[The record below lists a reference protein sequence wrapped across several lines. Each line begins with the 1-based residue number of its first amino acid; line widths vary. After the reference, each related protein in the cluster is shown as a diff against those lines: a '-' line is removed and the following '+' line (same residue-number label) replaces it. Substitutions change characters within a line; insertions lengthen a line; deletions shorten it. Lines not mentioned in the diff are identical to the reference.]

1 MTNIINKRA
10 DFDSPWKEILTAY
23 FPQAMQFFFPE
34 TDVLINWERPYEFL
48 DKEFQQITREA
59 EQGKRYADQLVK
71 VWQIQGEQLWLLVH
85 VEIQGKK
92 EDNFGQRMFSYNY
105 RIFDSFGQ
113 PAISLAIL
121 CDTNREWRPSN
132 YGYNYPQTKLNFEFG
147 SIKLLDYEQRWQ
159 ELENSKNPF
168 ATVLWRI

>member
-1 MTNIINKRA
+1 MTNIIHKRA

-34 TDVLINWERPYEFL
+34 TKALINWERPYEFL

-85 VEIQGKK
+85 V
-92 EDNFGQRMFSYNY
+92 
-105 RIFDSFGQ
+105 
-113 PAISLAIL
+113 
-121 CDTNREWRPSN
+121 
-132 YGYNYPQTKLNFEFG
+132 
-147 SIKLLDYEQRWQ
+147 
-159 ELENSKNPF
+159 
-168 ATVLWRI
+168 

>member
-34 TDVLINWERPYEFL
+34 TYALINWERPYEFL

-92 EDNFGQRMFSYNY
+92 EDNFGQR
-105 RIFDSFGQ
+105 IFTYLPTIIAF
-113 PAISLAIL
+113 L
-121 CDTNREWRPSN
+121 
-132 YGYNYPQTKLNFEFG
+132 
-147 SIKLLDYEQRWQ
+147 
-159 ELENSKNPF
+159 
-168 ATVLWRI
+168 TVLVNPQPVWRFYVTPTVNGDRVITVTIIPRQS